1 MEYCKLASDLE
12 IARVITGLWQV
23 ADLER
28 NNIKLDATKAATTL
42 ASYADAGFTTFDMA
56 DHYGSAEE
64 IAGALK
70 KSYTK
75 KPTQL
80 LTKWVP
86 KPGAVSK
93 DDVRQAVLLAQNRM
107 NVKTIDLMQFHAWN
121 YADPRWLDC
130 LFWLQELKGEGLI
143 KYLGLTNFDTAHL
156 RIVLNSGIK
165 VLTNQVCYSLL
176 DQRAAHEMTALCLNN
191 DVRLLAFGT
200 LAGGF
205 LSERWLTK
213 EEPTQLTTWSQMKYK
228 RFIDVAGGW
237 QQFQELLKILNQIAK
252 KNNVSVAN
260 VASRFILEQPSV
272 GAVIVGARLGES
284 NHVEDNAA
292 IFSFQLGKDSK
303 SKIREALSRFSLIPG
318 DCGDEYRKP
327 PFLTASGDL
336 SHHVENFPAPYPTKL
351 GADGRTKALS
361 GTVWE
366 DMAGFSRAVRKG
378 NRILVSG
385 TTATHGDKIIGGT
398 DPAAQT
404 HFVID
409 KIEGAIQTL
418 GGKLEDVVRTRIFVK
433 HLSDWEPV
441 ARAHGQRFRDIQP
454 VNTLVS
460 AALVGEEYLIEM
472 EAEAIID
479 I

>member
-143 KYLGLTNFDTAHL
+143 KHLGLTNFDTAHL

-165 VLTNQVCYSLL
+165 VVTNQVCYSLL

-191 DVRLLAFGT
+191 NVKLLAFGT

-228 RFIDVAGGW
+228 RYIDAAGGW
-237 QQFQELLKILNQIAK
+237 NRFQDLLSTLQ
-252 KNNVSVAN
+252 SVAKN
-260 VASRFILEQPSV
+260 KGMSMANIAST
-272 GAVIVGARLGES
+272 
-284 NHVEDNAA
+284 
-292 IFSFQLGKDSK
+292 
-303 SKIREALSRFSLIPG
+303 PG
-318 DCGDEYRKP
+318 P
-327 PFLTASGDL
+327 P
-336 SHHVENFPAPYPTKL
+336 
-351 GADGRTKALS
+351 R
-361 GTVWE
+361 
-366 DMAGFSRAVRKG
+366 AGFHK
-378 NRILVSG
+378 
-385 TTATHGDKIIGGT
+385 
-398 DPAAQT
+398 
-404 HFVID
+404 
-409 KIEGAIQTL
+409 
-418 GGKLEDVVRTRIFVK
+418 TR
-433 HLSDWEPV
+433 
-441 ARAHGQRFRDIQP
+441 
-454 VNTLVS
+454 
-460 AALVGEEYLIEM
+460 
-472 EAEAIID
+472 
-479 I
+479 